1 MSKSIYNKCYVYVW
15 YKNDGTPVYIGKGSG
30 NRAYRT
36 KKWNVQIVASNL
48 CEEDALNFEIL
59 LISKLGRKWNNT
71 GILSNIAEG
80 GQSGNPLG
88 RRTKMSNNS
97 KKKISDSLLGKPS
110 PKPEGFSEKCR
121 VNAIKRKSYLAMKNT
136 WGHRKGISPANK
148 GSKKYDID
156 EMRKLRDEGYTY
168 EQIQKEIGCGYN
180 TVRRYLKP

>member
-1 MSKSIYNKCYVYVW
+1 MSDTIYNKFYVYAW
-15 YKNDGTPVYIGKGSG
+15 YKNDGTPVYIGKGCG

-48 CEEDALNFEIL
+48 SENDALAFEVL

-71 GILSNIAEG
+71 GILSNVAEG
-80 GQSGNPLG
+80 GESGNPLG
-88 RRTKMSNNS
+88 RRSKMSEES

-121 VNAIKRKSYLAMKNT
+121 ENAIKRKSYLVMKDT
-136 WGHRKGISPANK
+136 WGHLKGISPPNK
-148 GSKKYDID
+148 GHKKYDVD
-156 EMRKLRDEGYTY
+156 KMKRLRDNGYTY

-180 TVRRYLKP
+180 TVRRYLKT